1 MKHATKIN
9 VGFTRETWL
18 AKPHNIDLEIRVD
31 EDVDGNALDIE
42 ISDADIAEIEAC
54 LLGEYAIDNDG
65 DRISFFADGATEKLY
80 EILEAWEK
88 RGAWIDEQYEA
99 WEWNKADED
108 AE

>member
-1 MKHATKIN
+1 M
-9 VGFTRETWL
+9 
-18 AKPHNIDLEIRVD
+18 
-31 EDVDGNALDIE
+31 
-42 ISDADIAEIEAC
+42 
-54 LLGEYAIDNDG
+54 
-65 DRISFFADGATEKLY
+65 DGATEKLY